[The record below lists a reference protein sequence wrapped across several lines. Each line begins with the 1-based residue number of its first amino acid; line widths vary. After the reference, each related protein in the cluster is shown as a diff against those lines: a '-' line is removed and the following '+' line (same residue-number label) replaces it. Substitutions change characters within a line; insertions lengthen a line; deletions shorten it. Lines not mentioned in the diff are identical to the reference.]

1 MKIIIL
7 FSALFRKEEN
17 AKRKVWFLVFCFVF
31 GAEIAESKLRV
42 CFRIMFN
49 KYSSLSARS
58 CVENVGYYDYLL
70 AVVVIVVIV
79 VGKGST

>member
-1 MKIIIL
+1 MQKKFGL
-7 FSALFRKEEN
+7 FLF
-17 AKRKVWFLVFCFVF
+17 FF

-49 KYSSLSARS
+49 KYSSLSVKS

-70 AVVVIVVIV
+70 AVVIVVIV
-79 VGKGST
+79 LAIGST